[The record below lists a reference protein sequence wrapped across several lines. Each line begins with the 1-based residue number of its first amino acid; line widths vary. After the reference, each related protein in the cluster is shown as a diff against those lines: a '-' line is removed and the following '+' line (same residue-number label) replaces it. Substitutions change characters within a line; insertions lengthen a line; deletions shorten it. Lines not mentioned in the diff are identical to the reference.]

1 MQIHRCQKTVPE
13 VPVRT
18 PLGLLQARH
27 CHQTPIPEAC
37 KARERLSAH
46 WDPLRVFFLRD
57 TPHRPDMA
65 SKPLCLQLREGRWST
80 YSHIA
85 IWCQCQT
92 LNRRRPSFS
101 LSPELDPATSS
112 LWPSERGDKTG
123 TGMCYLKQK
132 EGFHTWASIPAF
144 RVEKEGLGACLARGD
159 HALEGDTGEISLL

>member
-1 MQIHRCQKTVPE
+1 MI
-13 VPVRT
+13 
-18 PLGLLQARH
+18 PLIAL
-27 CHQTPIPEAC
+27 IW
-37 KARERLSAH
+37 RLSPFVCSSERG
-46 WDPLRVFFLRD
+46 DGPPTV
-57 TPHRPDMA
+57 T
-65 SKPLCLQLREGRWST
+65 
-80 YSHIA
+80 
-85 IWCQCQT
+85 CQT